1 MSTLIEHRECPDCG
15 STDNLAIYD
24 DLFLYEEGSL
34 VWRRDGKVAGYTR
47 KDGYVVINIKGRI
60 TYAHR
65 IIFLLHH
72 GYLPSKIDHIDGNP
86 SNNRIENLREI
97 TTSQNLAVSEK
108 SSAVSKYR
116 GVSPYRGKW
125 RASVSRDGVYKTKAG
140 FETEEEAHQEYL
152 KLRKSL
158 YVELYTS

>member
-1 MSTLIEHRECPDCG
+1 MTQPKLCPD
-15 STDNLAIYD
+15 TLDDDKELTKDLAKATVEVFGGQKI
-24 DLFLYEEGSL
+24 
-34 VWRRDGKVAGYTR
+34 
-47 KDGYVVINIKGRI
+47 I
-60 TYAHR
+60 TFPA
-65 IIFLLHH
+65 
-72 GYLPSKIDHIDGNP
+72 
-86 SNNRIENLREI
+86 
-97 TTSQNLAVSEK
+97 TSQNLAVSEK
-108 SSAVSKYR
+108 SSGVSKYR